1 MANLNFDA
9 SQVAPATAPEAIPAG
24 WYTGHMTASEMK
36 PTSDGTGAYLEAEF
50 TILAPQEYAN
60 RKVFDRINLQNK
72 NPVAVEIGYKTLS
85 AICHAV
91 GIIQVQDST
100 QLHNRPLQ
108 IKVGLRPAG
117 PGADGK
123 HYDAS
128 NEVKGYKGVESAG
141 GAPAASAAPVPP
153 AAPAAHAPAAWTP
166 PAPPTAPAAPVGPQ
180 RPTDPSHIHAAGTPQ
195 EQWWINGAWTPA
207 PVQAPSAPPAPPAP
221 PAAPAP
227 AAAPAAPAAPQGG
240 APTPP
245 WAGGAPAAPATP
257 AAPAA
262 GGAPVPPWA
271 QK

>member
-9 SQVAPATAPEAIPAG
+9 STVAPATAPEAIPAG

-60 RKVFDRINLQNK
+60 RKVFDRINLRNK

-128 NEVKGYKGVESAG
+128 NEVKGYKGVEGAS
-141 GAPAASAAPVPP
+141 GAPA
-153 AAPAAHAPAAWTP
+153 
-166 PAPPTAPAAPVGPQ
+166 APAAPVGPQ

-207 PVQAPSAPPAPPAP
+207 PTQAPVAPPAP

-240 APTPP
+240 TPTPP
-245 WAGGAPAAPATP
+245 WAGNALTAPDVPAAPP
-257 AAPAA
+257 A